1 MRNYSFGIYNG
12 FNELPTEV
20 LNLFV
25 GLADNPNQQVE
36 FSCEIVEAGLAGK
49 IDFSKPFNI
58 VAYENAIRKNNSLTA
73 NTKRKK
79 EVSIDFFSN
88 SEDDNVNTYDVISE
102 DTASNQLASKVKDAY
117 AEIFEDDELN
127 FAISTIVGLNDD
139 MMAVEEIDLIRC
151 LKDAVL
157 GVEKAVATIK
167 RISNSYPV
175 LAESIQTVLASG
187 QEVNV
192 LFA

>member
-49 IDFSKPFNI
+49 IDFNKPFNL
-58 VAYENAIRKNNSLTA
+58 VAYENAIRKNNGLTA

-79 EVSIDFFSN
+79 EVSIDFFS
-88 SEDDNVNTYDVISE
+88 SDDDSVNTYDVISE
-102 DTASNQLASKVKDAY
+102 DTASNQLACKVKDAY
-117 AEIFEDDELN
+117 AQIFEDDDLQ

-139 MMAVEEIDLIRC
+139 IMAVEEVDLIRC

-157 GVEKAVATIK
+157 GIERAVSTIK
-167 RISNSYPV
+167 RISDSYPI
-175 LAESIQTVLASG
+175 LAESIQTVLSSG

>member
-12 FNELPTEV
+12 FNELPIEV

-139 MMAVEEIDLIRC
+139 MMAVEEVDLIRC

-175 LAESIQTVLASG
+175 LAESIQTVFASG
-187 QEVNV
+187 QVVNV

>member
-12 FNELPTEV
+12 FNELPIEV

-79 EVSIDFFSN
+79 EVSIDFFSS

-139 MMAVEEIDLIRC
+139 MMAVEEVDLIRC

>member
-49 IDFSKPFNI
+49 IDFNKPFNL
-58 VAYENAIRKNNSLTA
+58 VAYENAIRKNNGLTA

-79 EVSIDFFSN
+79 EVSIDFFS
-88 SEDDNVNTYDVISE
+88 SDDDNVNTYDVISE
-102 DTASNQLASKVKDAY
+102 DTASNQLACKVKDAY
-117 AEIFEDDELN
+117 AQIFEDDDLQ

-139 MMAVEEIDLIRC
+139 IMAVEEVDLIRC

-157 GVEKAVATIK
+157 GIERAVSTIK
-167 RISNSYPV
+167 RISDSYPV
-175 LAESIQTVLASG
+175 LAESIQTVLSSG

>member
-139 MMAVEEIDLIRC
+139 MMADEEIDLIRC

>member
-49 IDFSKPFNI
+49 IDFNKPFNL
-58 VAYENAIRKNNSLTA
+58 VAYENAIRKNNGLTA

-79 EVSIDFFSN
+79 EVSIDFFS
-88 SEDDNVNTYDVISE
+88 SDDDSVNTYDVISE
-102 DTASNQLASKVKDAY
+102 DTASNQLACKVKDAY
-117 AEIFEDDELN
+117 AQIFEDDDLQ

-139 MMAVEEIDLIRC
+139 IMAVEEVDLIRC

-157 GVEKAVATIK
+157 GIERAVSTIK
-167 RISNSYPV
+167 RISDSYPV
-175 LAESIQTVLASG
+175 LAESIQTVLSSG

>member
-12 FNELPTEV
+12 FNELPIEV

-25 GLADNPNQQVE
+25 DLADNPNQQVE

-117 AEIFEDDELN
+117 AERFEDDELN

-139 MMAVEEIDLIRC
+139 MMAVEEVDLIRC

>member
-139 MMAVEEIDLIRC
+139 MMAVEEVDLIRC

>member
-1 MRNYSFGIYNG
+1 MKNYSFGIYRG

-20 LNLFV
+20 VNLFV
-25 GLADNPNQQVE
+25 DLADNPNQQVE

-58 VAYENAIRKNNSLTA
+58 VAYENAIRKNNTLTA

-88 SEDDNVNTYDVISE
+88 SESDNVNTYDVISE

-139 MMAVEEIDLIRC
+139 IMAVEEVDLIRC

-157 GVEKAVATIK
+157 GIERAVTTIK
-167 RISNSYPV
+167 RISNSYPI
-175 LAESIQTVLASG
+175 LAESIQTVLSSG
-187 QEVNV
+187 REVEV

>member
-1 MRNYSFGIYNG
+1 MKNYSFGIYRG

-25 GLADNPNQQVE
+25 DLADNPNQQVE

-58 VAYENAIRKNNSLTA
+58 VAYENAIRKNNTLTA

-88 SEDDNVNTYDVISE
+88 SESDNVNTYDVISE

-139 MMAVEEIDLIRC
+139 IMAVEEVDLIRC

-157 GVEKAVATIK
+157 GIERAVTTIK
-167 RISNSYPV
+167 RISNSYPI

>member
-49 IDFSKPFNI
+49 IDFNKPFNL
-58 VAYENAIRKNNSLTA
+58 VAYENAIRKNNGLTV

-79 EVSIDFFSN
+79 EVSIDFFS
-88 SEDDNVNTYDVISE
+88 SDDDSVNTYDVISE
-102 DTASNQLASKVKDAY
+102 DTASNQLACKVKDAY
-117 AEIFEDDELN
+117 AQIFEDDDLQ

-139 MMAVEEIDLIRC
+139 IMAVEEVDLIRC

-157 GVEKAVATIK
+157 GIERAVSTIK
-167 RISNSYPV
+167 RISDSYPV
-175 LAESIQTVLASG
+175 LAESIQTVLSSG

>member
-1 MRNYSFGIYNG
+1 MKNYSFGIYRG

-25 GLADNPNQQVE
+25 DLADNPNQQVE
-36 FSCEIVEAGLAGK
+36 FSGEIVEAGLAGK

-58 VAYENAIRKNNSLTA
+58 VAYENAIRKNNTLTA

-88 SEDDNVNTYDVISE
+88 SESDNVNTYDVISE

-139 MMAVEEIDLIRC
+139 IMAVEEVDLIRC

-157 GVEKAVATIK
+157 GIERAVTTIK
-167 RISNSYPV
+167 RISNSYPI
-175 LAESIQTVLASG
+175 LAESIQTVLSSG
-187 QEVNV
+187 REVEV

>member
-1 MRNYSFGIYNG
+1 MKNYSFGIYRG

-25 GLADNPNQQVE
+25 DLADNPNQQVE

-58 VAYENAIRKNNSLTA
+58 VAYENAIRKNNTLTA

-88 SEDDNVNTYDVISE
+88 SESDNVNTYDVISE

-139 MMAVEEIDLIRC
+139 IMAVEEVDLIRC

-157 GVEKAVATIK
+157 GIERAVTTIK
-167 RISNSYPV
+167 RISNSYPI
-175 LAESIQTVLASG
+175 LAESIQTVLSSG
-187 QEVNV
+187 REVEV

>member
-12 FNELPTEV
+12 VNELPTEV

-58 VAYENAIRKNNSLTA
+58 VAYENAIRKNNNLTA

-79 EVSIDFFSN
+79 EVAIDFFSS
-88 SEDDNVNTYDVISE
+88 SEDGDMDTYNTISE
-102 DTASNQLASKVKDAY
+102 DAASNQLASKVKDAY
-117 AEIFEDDELN
+117 AEILEDDELN
-127 FAISTIVGLNDD
+127 FAISTIVGLNED
-139 MMAVEEIDLIRC
+139 MMAVEEVDLIRC

-157 GVEKAVATIK
+157 GVERAVSTIK
-167 RISNSYPV
+167 RISDSYPV

-187 QEVNV
+187 KEVNV